1 MHYNTIFSQLFQF
14 IPRHRFE
21 KSVDTGGAD
30 RYCKHFSTWR
40 QFLTCLYAQITGKD
54 SLREICDG
62 LLTNKT
68 RLYHLGM
75 EPVAKSTLADAM
87 NRRDP
92 AVFEALFEELLSRCT
107 ELAPGH
113 GFRFHNPLYAID
125 STTIPLCLSAYDWAR
140 YRKNKGAVKLHT
152 QLDLS
157 GNLPCFVVLSN
168 GKMADIRAARKWF
181 RIEPDSIYTY
191 DKGYCDYEW
200 FKEIND
206 KGSFFVTRLKK
217 NARYKVVGQ
226 HLAPNKKS
234 GVVSDETVELELQNA
249 QRTYPGK
256 LRCVMFH
263 DAETDRDY
271 QFLTNNFRL
280 SAVTIAAIY
289 KRRWQIELFFKWI
302 KQNLQIKTFLGTSK
316 NAVMTQV
323 WVALIH
329 FLLVAYIKYLTK
341 APISMTEMTLR
352 LKEQLMSNYHL
363 LELLSLDRR
372 TLTKPPDWN
381 KTRQLELFGEFFE

>member
-21 KSVDTGGAD
+21 KSTEQSGVD
-30 RYCKHFSTWR
+30 RYCKHFSAWR

-62 LLTNKT
+62 LLTNQR

-92 AVFEALFEELLSRCT
+92 VIFKELFNELLDRCT

-113 GFRFHNPLYAID
+113 GFHFHNPLYAID
-125 STTIPLCLSAYDWAR
+125 STTIPLCLSTYDWAR
-140 YRKNKGAVKLHT
+140 YRKNKGAIKLHT

-157 GNLPCFVVLSN
+157 GNLPCFVVMSN
-168 GKMADIRAARKWF
+168 GRMADIRAARKWF

-191 DKGYCDYEW
+191 DKGYCDYQW
-200 FKEIND
+200 FKEIDD
-206 KGSFFVTRLKK
+206 KGAFFVTRLKQ
-217 NARYKVVGQ
+217 NARLKLVGQ
-226 HLAPNKKS
+226 HLVPNEKL
-234 GVVSDETVELELQNA
+234 GVVADDIVKLELQNA
-249 QRTYPGK
+249 QETYPGK
-256 LRCVMFH
+256 LRRIMFY
-263 DAETDRDY
+263 DAETDRNY
-271 QFLTNNFRL
+271 VFLTNNFRL
-280 SAVTIAAIY
+280 SAATIAGIY

-302 KQNLQIKTFLGTSK
+302 KQNLQIKTFLGTSE
-316 NAVMTQV
+316 NAVMSQI

-329 FLLVAYIKYLTK
+329 FLLVAYIKFLTK
-341 APISMTEMTLR
+341 VTISLTEITSR
-352 LKEQLMSNYHL
+352 IREQLMSNSHL
-363 LELLSLDRR
+363 LELLSLDRKA
-372 TLTKPPDWN
+372 LEKPPDWN
-381 KTRQLELFGEFFE
+381 APRQLELFGEFLS